1 MAGNTLGARATRAM
15 PRHTPATPLGTLCL
29 RFRAT
34 PETDGLPTRTR
45 DTQPSAHR
53 AATWGTLRQ
62 HGATQQHGRRPGNA
76 VMPRQHPRCPAA
88 GRDASNTPTA
98 QAAGA
103 TPGNTRAAR
112 KRDTAWATLSILD
125 DIMPARHRHTQRPA
139 LTGPG
144 TCCAKRAVAARR
156 TDARSITRGAALH
169 ALPGCSE
176 DWLGAADHVRR
187 PSTRQAHSRHKPHAD
202 SASAPSGGCRGAL
215 NLARAEPCTRWTFV
229 APTRAAYM
237 RCTAGG
243 LQLHGSMPHGPFG
256 FPARHWRLAAR
267 PALASPHPAR
277 RAARALDSQHAGR
290 QAMRGVR
297 SLALAGTT
305 PRVALH
311 CLEALGRAWTPAEL
325 PAWRWSVG
333 GVWCW
338 SVGEVVRAA
347 PDVLAR
353 CPSAC

>member
-1 MAGNTLGARATRAM
+1 M
-15 PRHTPATPLGTLCL
+15 
-29 RFRAT
+29 
-34 PETDGLPTRTR
+34 
-45 DTQPSAHR
+45 
-53 AATWGTLRQ
+53 
-62 HGATQQHGRRPGNA
+62 
-76 VMPRQHPRCPAA
+76 PAA

-187 PSTRQAHSRHKPHAD
+187 PSTGQAHSRHKPHPD

-215 NLARAEPCTRWTFV
+215 NLARGGPSLHRSGL
-229 APTRAAYM
+229 RYM

-243 LQLHGSMPHGPFG
+243 LQLHGSTPHVPFS

-267 PALASPHPAR
+267 PALASPHPAM

-325 PAWRWSVG
+325 PAWRWSVWGVALERGRG
-333 GVWCW
+333 GEGGSGRSGPLSFGVLTLR
-338 SVGEVVRAA
+338 VGSPLCRGCRDLCGRGWRGVPAYGPMA
-347 PDVLAR
+347 SLPGVLLSPGSPGGATLVGVCR
-353 CPSAC
+353 Y